1 MYVAVVPNRGSPP
14 AILLRE
20 SYREAGKTKNRTLA
34 NLSRWPAERIEQLR
48 AVLRGAK
55 LLPAAEAVE
64 IVRALPHGHVLAA
77 LDTARHIALDTVL
90 PRRAPQ
96 RRRDLAL
103 ALIVARLL
111 EPAAKLA
118 TARMLDPATASH
130 SLGEMLGLGK
140 VAAKE
145 VYAALDWLGREQ
157 PFIEATLARRH
168 LKEGALLL
176 YDVTS
181 TYLEGRCCELAQHGY
196 SRDHRGDRPQIVIGL
211 MCAADGCPVAVEVF
225 EGNTA
230 DPVTLAAQIDKLRQ
244 RFKLQRVVMVGDRGV
259 LTSARIEQTLR
270 PAGLDWITA
279 LRAPAIKQLAAAGG
293 PLQPSLFDD
302 RDMAEITSLDYPGER
317 LVVCKNPLLAEER
330 ARKRAEL
337 LAATEKELAR
347 IAARVQRAR
356 SPLHGAAAIGQAV
369 GAVLGRRHMAKHFH
383 IGITDDT
390 FSFAQDPLSIAAEA
404 ALDGI
409 YVVRTN
415 LPAEHSDKVLAVL
428 HPPSAAHARIM
439 EKAGCEALFV
449 STGGVV
455 GAYTGLADVG
465 TATMTECVTIAGWI
479 ADSIS
484 IPVIMDGDTGHGG
497 IMAVRR
503 MVRECIR
510 AGIAGIRIDDQPI
523 ESKRKTQSAGVEVV
537 PLDQAIARYR
547 AAVDMK
553 NELDPNFVV
562 MAQCYARDASDGTLE
577 DTIARLLAYRDEAGV
592 DWVQFESPHSVDE
605 IRAARA
611 AVTWPFSFMK
621 GKLGRYLDLDEH
633 LALGVT
639 IAWYPGFTHHVT
651 WAVLWDFMT
660 AFQSGGVKAWDAFVE
675 SRRDRPYPLPEV
687 PDDGEGSEK
696 QRVLEKRY
704 FSSGDRRR

>member
-64 IVRALPHGHVLAA
+64 VVRALPHGHVLAA
-77 LDTARHIALDTVL
+77 LGTARHIALDTVL

-118 TARMLDPATASH
+118 TAPMLDPATASH

-157 PFIEATLARRH
+157 PFIEAQLARRH
-168 LKEGALLL
+168 LKDGALLL

-230 DPVTLAAQIDKLRQ
+230 DPVTLSVQIEKLRQ

-317 LVVCKNPLLAEER
+317 LVVCKNPLLADER

-337 LAATEKELAR
+337 LAATEKEMAR

-390 FSFAQDPLSIAAEA
+390 FSFAQNPLSIAAEA

-415 LPAEHSDKVLAVL
+415 LPAEHSD
-428 HPPSAAHARIM
+428 AAATVR
-439 EKAGCEALFV
+439 
-449 STGGVV
+449 
-455 GAYTGLADVG
+455 AYKSL
-465 TATMTECVTIAGWI
+465 
-479 ADSIS
+479 S
-484 IPVIMDGDTGHGG
+484 
-497 IMAVRR
+497 
-503 MVRECIR
+503 
-510 AGIAGIRIDDQPI
+510 
-523 ESKRKTQSAGVEVV
+523 GVEHAFRSLKTVDLELRPV
-537 PLDQAIARYR
+537 FHWTAPRVR
-547 AAVDMK
+547 AHVLLCM
-553 NELDPNFVV
+553 
-562 MAQCYARDASDGTLE
+562 
-577 DTIARLLAYRDEAGV
+577 LAYYLQCHMRRSLAPMLFD
-592 DWVQFESPHSVDE
+592 DPDP
-605 IRAARA
+605 AARA
-611 AVTWPFSFMK
+611 AQRTSPVAKAEPSPAAQRKAAHKRTDPADGEPLPVHSFHTLLADLATLTRNVVR
-621 GKLGRYLDLDEH
+621 LGRDRLTTVLATPTRTQRRALNLLDL
-633 LALGVT
+633 T
-639 IAWYPGFTHHVT
+639 P
-651 WAVLWDFMT
+651 T
-660 AFQSGGVKAWDAFVE
+660 A
-675 SRRDRPYPLPEV
+675 
-687 PDDGEGSEK
+687 
-696 QRVLEKRY
+696 
-704 FSSGDRRR
+704 